1 MHYDQL
7 PSTDRLSLK
16 EQMTIDNV
24 VNALNFMRENDASQ
38 AKFIN
43 SCLLVESTISL

>member
-24 VNALNFMRENDASQ
+24 VNALNFMRENASQ